1 MARRAGV
8 RSPGGSLPYLMIAAG
23 FLLLLGGGESL
34 VRGAVTLARRLGVSP
49 LLVGATIVAFGTSA
63 PELAVA
69 VKAQLTDH
77 GDIAMGSVVGS
88 NIANTW
94 LVLGGTAALR
104 PVHWARRAVCHDA
117 GGLALSSLLF
127 CVLAYS
133 AATLGRPEGT
143 VLFGTLVGLTTFNYW
158 RERRQ
163 RPLTLELLE
172 READELVEDTPL
184 PKAIFF
190 TLVGFIAIFFG
201 AGLLVDGAAAVA
213 RLFGVSEATIG
224 LTIVAIGTS
233 LPELAA
239 CCVAAARGHAD
250 IALGNVV
257 GSNVFNMLCIGGIAA
272 MIAPLR
278 VEVRILG
285 VDLWIMLAAMMALAL
300 WLVAFDRIGRL
311 IGSMG
316 VATYL
321 VWVLSHGGSLH

>member
-1 MARRAGV
+1 
-8 RSPGGSLPYLMIAAG
+8 MIAAG
-23 FLLLLGGGESL
+23 FLLLFGGGESL

-69 VKAQLTDH
+69 VKAQFTDH

-104 PVHWARRAVCHDA
+104 PVMWARRAIVRDA
-117 GGLALSSLLF
+117 IGLGFASLLF
-127 CVLAYS
+127 CALAYS
-133 AATLGRPEGT
+133 TATLGRPEG
-143 VLFGTLVGLTTFNYW
+143 VFLFGTLLVLTTYNYW

-190 TLVGFIAIFFG
+190 TAIGFVAIFFG

-213 RLFGVSEATIG
+213 RVFGISEATIG

-239 CCVAAARGHAD
+239 CCVAAFRGHAD

-257 GSNVFNMLCIGGIAA
+257 GSNIFNMLCIGGIAA
-272 MIAPLR
+272 MIAPLQ

-285 VDLWIMLAAMMALAL
+285 VDLWIMLAAMIALAL
-300 WLVAFDRIGRL
+300 WLVSFERIGRL
-311 IGSMG
+311 IGSLG
-316 VATYL
+316 IVTYL
-321 VWVLSHGGSLH
+321 LWVLSHGGSLH